1 MSGLSYISSYIIAL
15 TKGKERN
22 LADRITEKESE
33 GTMYMR
39 LGADQKKAARKEV
52 IFLMV
57 AAALVAVT
65 LLMVYSTRQ
74 HILQRKGDAIQREE
88 TEENYREMEEQY
100 RLQVQ
105 KVMTQAGY
113 PNSGV
118 TMTYVTSE
126 DGSRQYMVQI
136 HHKRLEKMKI
146 EAQEQL
152 KQEVSHIKLTVGS
165 CYLSLT

>member
-65 LLMVYSTRQ
+65 VLVLKNN
-74 HILQRKGDAIQREE
+74 LCD
-88 TEENYREMEEQY
+88 
-100 RLQVQ
+100 
-105 KVMTQAGY
+105 
-113 PNSGV
+113 
-118 TMTYVTSE
+118 
-126 DGSRQYMVQI
+126 I
-136 HHKRLEKMKI
+136 HYF
-146 EAQEQL
+146 
-152 KQEVSHIKLTVGS
+152 S
-165 CYLSLT
+165 